1 MAFNR
6 NAVVSASMLSAL
18 EPFAHSIALFDVCG
32 DAEAYVFDFDALT
45 DTQRADLVDTHLRA
59 FADNL
64 ARQRRQPSTRIASTP
79 ARLEP

>member
-1 MAFNR
+1 
-6 NAVVSASMLSAL
+6 MLSAL